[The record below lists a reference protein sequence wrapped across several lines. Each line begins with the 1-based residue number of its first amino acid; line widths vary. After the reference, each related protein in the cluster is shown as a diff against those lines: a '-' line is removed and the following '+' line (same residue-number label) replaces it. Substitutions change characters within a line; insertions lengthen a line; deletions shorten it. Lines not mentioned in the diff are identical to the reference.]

1 MTALWHEQQQQIEK
15 GKMTSD
21 AFLDEL
27 EIFIAEQLQHADVSA
42 VSVTASDKDKSEK
55 SQFERLNAPCP
66 SCGSSI
72 IVTLKYSAVLSAGN
86 FKIWPTI
93 AGKNLTKNQVETIIS
108 KGKSAE
114 IKGFTSK
121 AGKPFSAF
129 VVLKDKATGQT
140 AFEFPPRK

>member
-1 MTALWHEQQQQIEK
+1 
-15 GKMTSD
+15 
-21 AFLDEL
+21 
-27 EIFIAEQLQHADVSA
+27 
-42 VSVTASDKDKSEK
+42 
-55 SQFERLNAPCP
+55 
-66 SCGSSI
+66 
-72 IVTLKYSAVLSAGN
+72 
-86 FKIWPTI
+86 
-93 AGKNLTKNQVETIIS
+93 ETIIS